1 MPKFV
6 NCPNELA
13 PAFDVAEKLIIP
25 LFRGFKRDP
34 EGGAIKVEEER
45 YVISRAESLTVAMK
59 QQLSSVLGSG
69 AGVVIYQI
77 GKSTGAADAKFYIE
91 KTEALNP
98 IQRLSMGMVLFAMSG
113 NANITIL
120 PESKTTLNDDFL
132 LVYDHSNSHE
142 AEAHLKAGLPRDMPV
157 GFFGAGYSAGWGSE
171 ALGMK
176 LDVQEIACTVM
187 GHQQC
192 RFVMAPSHRVRDR
205 VKEMKALFSL

>member
-6 NCPNELA
+6 NCPNELVSV
-13 PAFDVAEKLIIP
+13 FNTAEKLIVP

-34 EGGAIKVEEER
+34 DGGTIKVEKER

-59 QQLSSVLGSG
+59 QQLSSVLGSD

-77 GKSTGAADAKFYIE
+77 GKATGTADAKFYIE

-98 IQRLSMGMVLFAMSG
+98 MQRLSMGVVLFAMSG
-113 NANITIL
+113 SANITIL
-120 PESKTTLNDDFL
+120 PESITTLNDDFL

-142 AEAHLKAGLPRDMPV
+142 AEAHLKAGLSRDMPV
-157 GFFGAGYSAGWGSE
+157 GFFGAGYAAGWGLE
-171 ALGMK
+171 ALDMK

-187 GHQQC
+187 GHQ
-192 RFVMAPSHRVRDR
+192 
-205 VKEMKALFSL
+205 